1 MTNMRNTIVLAVSAL
16 LLVSACQPTA
26 PTTTGAAATKPASAS
41 SANTTQSAVAAFVAA
56 CVRTAGNPDAAGPTL
71 ESLGFRKTGG
81 SGPGGTY
88 SSSFATA
95 VVSVD
100 TRSSSAG
107 QCVVTPK
114 SASFGDVVALLGSQI
129 AASGVPA
136 MKLGGEE
143 AWILGNTGAVALVS
157 RSKGAMTRTQ
167 PGVFRG

>member
-1 MTNMRNTIVLAVSAL
+1 MRNAIVLTLSAL
-16 LLVSACQPTA
+16 LLVSACQSTA
-26 PTTTGAAATKPASAS
+26 PANTGTTATKPAAAS

-56 CVRTAGNPDAAGPTL
+56 CVRTADNPNAAGPTL

-114 SASFGDVVALLGSQI
+114 SATFGDVVALLGSQI

>member
-1 MTNMRNTIVLAVSAL
+1 MLKLAPLAL
-16 LLVSACQPTA
+16 TAAILVAACQPTA
-26 PTTTGAAATKPASAS
+26 TTDTGAAPSTPTPAASAN
-41 SANTTQSAVAAFVAA
+41 ATQSAVAAFITA
-56 CVRTAGNPDAAGPTL
+56 CVKTTGNPDAAGPTL

-81 SGPGGTY
+81 SGVGGTY
-88 SSSFATA
+88 ASAFATA

-100 TRSSSAG
+100 TRSNRAG

-114 SASFGDVVALLGSQI
+114 SSGFAEVVAQLNAQI
-129 AASGVPA
+129 PQSGVPA

-143 AWILGNTGAVALVS
+143 AWILDSGAVALVS

>member
-1 MTNMRNTIVLAVSAL
+1 MNAVHNSLVLAVSAL
-16 LLVSACQPTA
+16 LLVSACQSTA
-26 PTTTGAAATKPASAS
+26 PTNTSAAATEPAAS

-56 CVRTAGNPDAAGPTL
+56 CVRTADNPNAAGPTL

-100 TRSSSAG
+100 TRSNSAG

-114 SASFGDVVALLGSQI
+114 SATFGDVVALLGAQI

>member
-1 MTNMRNTIVLAVSAL
+1 MSKLRNTIGLAISAM
-16 LLVSACQPTA
+16 LLVSGCQATDPV
-26 PTTTGAAATKPASAS
+26 TTSAAAAKPATVS
-41 SANTTQSAVAAFVAA
+41 SANATQSAVAAFVAA
-56 CVRTAGNPDAAGPTL
+56 CVKTAGNPDAAGPTL

-81 SGPGGTY
+81 SGPGGQYT
-88 SSSFATA
+88 SAFATA

-100 TRSSSAG
+100 TRTNNAG

-114 SASFGDVVALLGSQI
+114 SATFSEIAPLLGAQI
-129 AASGVPA
+129 SASGIPA

>member
-1 MTNMRNTIVLAVSAL
+1 MLKRAPLALTAAI
-16 LLVSACQPTA
+16 LVAACQPTTSTGTGGTPST
-26 PTTTGAAATKPASAS
+26 PTPAASAN
-41 SANTTQSAVAAFVAA
+41 ATQSAVAAFVEA
-56 CVRTAGNPDAAGPTL
+56 CVKTAGNPDAAGPTL

-81 SGPGGTY
+81 SGAGGSY
-88 SSSFATA
+88 SASFASA

-100 TRSSSAG
+100 TRSGGAG

-114 SASFGDVVALLGSQI
+114 SASFAEVVAQLNAQLP
-129 AASGVPA
+129 ASGVPA

-143 AWILGNTGAVALVS
+143 AWILGSTGAVALVS

>member
-1 MTNMRNTIVLAVSAL
+1 MRNTIVLAVSAL
-16 LLVSACQPTA
+16 LLVSACQSTA
-26 PTTTGAAATKPASAS
+26 PTNTSAAATKPASAS

-88 SSSFATA
+88 ASSYATA

-107 QCVVTPK
+107 QCTVTPK
-114 SASFGDVVALLGSQI
+114 SAAFGDVVALLGSQI

>member
-1 MTNMRNTIVLAVSAL
+1 MRNAIVLSLSAL
-16 LLVSACQPTA
+16 LLVSACQSTA
-26 PTTTGAAATKPASAS
+26 PTSTGASVTEPAAAS

-56 CVRTAGNPDAAGPTL
+56 CVRTADNPNAAGPTL

-107 QCVVTPK
+107 QCVVTPR
-114 SASFGDVVALLGSQI
+114 SATFGDVVALLGSQI